1 MIYEN
6 NQIFPFA
13 AYVANLGKY
22 TEGEL
27 KEELVRFPTSKEHMA
42 DVLKRIGIGQKRPD
56 GAFYEEVFVTGYE
69 CNVSS
74 LSGYL
79 TEYTN
84 LNELN
89 YLAEKI
95 DKIEDGSK
103 EKFEALL
110 EQGDSIHNA
119 KDVINLTDNLN
130 NYNLINAK
138 SEEDLGIYIIHD
150 VEKREIP
157 EWLDGYID
165 YEGYG
170 RDYAI
175 NEGATLTS
183 KGYVYSTGYDTEYYK
198 GADDIPQE
206 SLITEPDKDRN
217 QEMKLEAQEAAPRM

>member
-1 MIYEN
+1 MKITRHFHLQRMLQTSGN
-6 NQIFPFA
+6 IQ
-13 AYVANLGKY
+13 K
-22 TEGEL
+22 GEL

-110 EQGDSIHNA
+110 EQGDSIYNA

-138 SEEDLGIYIIHD
+138 SEEELGMYIIHD
-150 VEKREIP
+150 VEEREIP
-157 EWLDGYID
+157 EWLNGYID

-217 QEMKLEAQEAAPRM
+217 QEMKLEAPEAAPRM

>member
-6 NQIFPFA
+6 NQTFPFA

-110 EQGDSIHNA
+110 EQGDSIYNA
-119 KDVINLTDNLN
+119 KDVINLTDNL
-130 NYNLINAK
+130 INAK
-138 SEEDLGIYIIHD
+138 SEEELGMYIIHD
-150 VEKREIP
+150 VEEREIP
-157 EWLDGYID
+157 EWLNGYID

-183 KGYVYSTGYDTEYYK
+183 KGYVYNIGYDTEYYK
-198 GADDIPQE
+198 GADDIPRE

-217 QEMKLEAQEAAPRM
+217 QEMKLEAPEAAPRM

>member
-1 MIYEN
+1 MLQTSGNI
-6 NQIFPFA
+6 Q
-13 AYVANLGKY
+13 K
-22 TEGEL
+22 GEL

-110 EQGDSIHNA
+110 EQGDSIYNA

-138 SEEDLGIYIIHD
+138 SEEELGMYIIHD
-150 VEKREIP
+150 VEEREIP
-157 EWLDGYID
+157 EWLNGYID

-217 QEMKLEAQEAAPRM
+217 QEMKLEAPEAAPRM

>member
-6 NQIFPFA
+6 NQTFPFA

-110 EQGDSIHNA
+110 EQGDSIYNA
-119 KDVINLTDNLN
+119 KDVINLTDNL
-130 NYNLINAK
+130 INAK
-138 SEEDLGIYIIHD
+138 SEEELGMYIIHD
-150 VEKREIP
+150 VEEREIP
-157 EWLDGYID
+157 EWLNGYID

-217 QEMKLEAQEAAPRM
+217 QEMKLEAPEAAPRM

>member
-6 NQIFPFA
+6 NQTFPFA

-42 DVLKRIGIGQKRPD
+42 DVLKRIGIVEKIPD

-110 EQGDSIHNA
+110 EQGDSIYNA

-138 SEEDLGIYIIHD
+138 SEEELGMYIIHD
-150 VEKREIP
+150 VEEREIP
-157 EWLDGYID
+157 EWLNGYID

-183 KGYVYSTGYDTEYYK
+183 KGYVYNIGYDTEYYK
-198 GADDIPQE
+198 GADDIPRE

-217 QEMKLEAQEAAPRM
+217 QEMKLEAPEAAPRM

>member
-6 NQIFPFA
+6 NQTFPFA

-27 KEELVRFPTSKEHMA
+27 KEELVRFPTTKEHMA

-56 GAFYEEVFVTGYE
+56 GALYEEVFVTGYE

-110 EQGDSIHNA
+110 EEGDSIHNA
-119 KDVINLTDNLN
+119 KDVINL
-130 NYNLINAK
+130 
-138 SEEDLGIYIIHD
+138 IHD
-150 VEKREIP
+150 VEEREIP
-157 EWLDGYID
+157 EWLNDYID

-198 GADDIPQE
+198 AADDIPQE
-206 SLITEPDKDRN
+206 SLVTGFNEEKTEKM
-217 QEMKLEAQEAAPRM
+217 ELEAPEEAPRM

>member
-6 NQIFPFA
+6 NQTFPFA

-27 KEELVRFPTSKEHMA
+27 KEELVRFPTTKEHMA

-56 GAFYEEVFVTGYE
+56 GALYEEVFVTGYE

-110 EQGDSIHNA
+110 EEGDSIHNA

-150 VEKREIP
+150 VEEREIP
-157 EWLDGYID
+157 EWLNDYID

-198 GADDIPQE
+198 AADDIPQE
-206 SLITEPDKDRN
+206 SLVTGFNEEKTEKM
-217 QEMKLEAQEAAPRM
+217 ELEAPEEAPRM

>member
-119 KDVINLTDNLN
+119 KDVINLTDNL
-130 NYNLINAK
+130 INAK

-217 QEMKLEAQEAAPRM
+217 QEMKLEAPEAAPRM